1 MGGGGKGAVPPDFND
16 KYKQFDFQTGMP
28 TSNSV
33 ISVLT
38 GDNSA
43 LCGVRYTIGET
54 YLIVGKCLHVAV
66 VDDKNY

>member
-1 MGGGGKGAVPPDFND
+1 
-16 KYKQFDFQTGMP
+16 MP

-54 YLIVGKCLHVAV
+54 YLIVGKSLA
-66 VDDKNY
+66 VDDDEI